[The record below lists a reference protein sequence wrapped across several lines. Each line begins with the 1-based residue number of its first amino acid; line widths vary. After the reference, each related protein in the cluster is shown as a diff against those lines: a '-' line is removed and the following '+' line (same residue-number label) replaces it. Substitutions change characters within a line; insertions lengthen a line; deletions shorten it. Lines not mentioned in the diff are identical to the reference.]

1 MHCKCYFLAVC
12 VCCCFLGT
20 ECKADLLQSLTD
32 SQLQTSGAGI
42 LQSPPVSAQ
51 QPGGGTHMGW
61 LDAHLSTLPLQPDTQ
76 HPDPFQ
82 LQTMMT
88 PQSAA
93 NPSFLS
99 VPCQSLAQSTP
110 RWCKTPNPASLQNRY
125 SKVSCSLCGHI
136 SLSQHAHA
144 RHVTIRHS
152 RRGDFACG
160 ECGKVFQTKLYLN
173 QHMKSH
179 GERKFACEVC
189 GQKFFYKHHLPRH
202 QLAVH
207 GAITCST
214 ARRPRRET
222 QEPPPAVSDN
232 PT

>member
-1 MHCKCYFLAVC
+1 M
-12 VCCCFLGT
+12 
-20 ECKADLLQSLTD
+20 DILQSLTD
-32 SQLQTSGAGI
+32 SQLQASVAGI
-42 LQSPPVSAQ
+42 LQSPPSSTQ
-51 QPGGGTHMGW
+51 QPGGGAHMGW
-61 LDAHLSTLPLQPDTQ
+61 LDTHLSSLPMQPDTQ
-76 HPDPFQ
+76 PPDPFH
-82 LQTMMT
+82 LQSMMT

-93 NPSFLS
+93 SSSSTFLS
-99 VPCQSLAQSTP
+99 VPCQPLAQSTP
-110 RWCKTPNPASLQNRY
+110 RWFKTPSPASLQNRF
-125 SKVSCSLCGHI
+125 SKVSCGLCGHI
-136 SLSQHAHA
+136 SLTPHAHA
-144 RHVTIRHS
+144 RHMTIRHS

-214 ARRPRRET
+214 NRRPRGEP
-222 QEPPPAVSDN
+222 QEQPSVAVDN